1 MHTKKLLYAIAE
13 TTKAK
18 GWKPLRRHSLKSY
31 LAPLMASTL
40 LLLAISPNNALA
52 AGTPIPRS
60 KLFVFLQGID
70 SFLTSDQAAANGR
83 DGSDPYFFGTA
94 GIFKRSHL
102 GTYLQSQGYSN
113 ARYLE
118 YSYAPLGFT
127 NTGQPQPYTCQNTYD
142 YPLATHSIG
151 LSRQIH
157 TAVQNNP
164 NTDIYLI
171 GHSMGGIVAFGYLAS
186 LLEHVGNAVPLPRNG
201 SMLKG
206 IITLDSPLGGITSN
220 IDYKKF
226 IFLRSLACENLDA
239 WNTVAVAQMQA
250 LFQTATS
257 SKARG
262 TTASIV
268 KTILNGRSIPNQK
281 VANDARRAGIPALTI
296 GNTNDLLWRPSVC
309 NKTFKVNMQDF
320 SSTQWLQDK
329 GNNSRIYSRMF
340 TSGFQNCVPG
350 LLNLANHSD
359 VFDTLEVEQ
368 AVAQMVNGSTPST
381 LLPSCSSE
389 RMIDLSTQI

>member
-1 MHTKKLLYAIAE
+1 MTSA
-13 TTKAK
+13 
-18 GWKPLRRHSLKSY
+18 
-31 LAPLMASTL
+31 L

-70 SFLTSDQAAANGR
+70 SFLTSDQAATNGR
-83 DGSDPYFFGTA
+83 DGSDPDFFGT
-94 GIFKRSHL
+94 GTGLFKHIHL

-127 NTGQPQPYTCQNTYD
+127 DTGQPQPYTCQDTYD
-142 YPLATHSIG
+142 YTLATHSIG

-157 TAVQNNP
+157 AAVQNNP

-206 IITLDSPLGGITSN
+206 IVTLDSPLGGITSN
-220 IDYKKF
+220 IDYKKL
-226 IFLRSLACENLDA
+226 IFLRSLACEKLDA

-262 TTASIV
+262 TTASVV

-281 VANDARRAGIPALTI
+281 VANDARRAGIPVLTI
-296 GNTNDLLWRPSVC
+296 GNTDDLLWRPSVC

-340 TSGFQNCVPG
+340 TSGFQNCVLG

-368 AVAQMVNGSTPST
+368 AVAQIVNGTTPST
-381 LLPSCSSE
+381 LLPAP
-389 RMIDLSTQI
+389 LSA